1 MEKLYRPRTVH
12 YTPAALFMTC
22 ILSCNTSPKYYQSQ
36 HVPFTV
42 THYKTFARRPLNI
55 FRHKST
61 VYSEH
66 NFHPKRLFGK
76 KADMNCR
83 RYPGLIGL
91 AGNHSD
97 AVFVSKNLSHIWKLS
112 RFGACAIA
120 LSDTCGNLKHRRCFN
135 SACALST
142 RSSQQVICS
151 VCVHIASY

>member
-1 MEKLYRPRTVH
+1 
-12 YTPAALFMTC
+12 
-22 ILSCNTSPKYYQSQ
+22 
-36 HVPFTV
+36 
-42 THYKTFARRPLNI
+42 
-55 FRHKST
+55 
-61 VYSEH
+61 
-66 NFHPKRLFGK
+66 
-76 KADMNCR
+76 MNCR

-97 AVFVSKNLSHIWKLS
+97 AGFVSKNLSHIWKLS

-151 VCVHIASY
+151 VCVHIASYWRCSCFAKSSSLLLSPLEELLSDDNGSLSAAVNCLLASSMRMSVARTRWLAASHNTTWSEQTTSNDYKLNTH